1 MTRREMAE
9 KLRKE
14 AKETRDQFVHRLT
27 ADVPVLETQIQNN
40 QLLIMDALAMLLDGT
55 GSSVST
61 W

>member
-9 KLRKE
+9 KLRRE